1 MPLHSSQLQK
11 ISSSCICRQIFL
23 HTWCQSI
30 AQERLEAAVS
40 EAANIGEAA
49 ASEARSQLLAARRE
63 AGALREA
70 LDAALQAAEE
80 LRGALEARR
89 VSVRVL
95 AV

>member
-1 MPLHSSQLQK
+1 M
-11 ISSSCICRQIFL
+11 
-23 HTWCQSI
+23 
-30 AQERLEAAVS
+30 S
-40 EAANIGEAA
+40 EAANIGETA

-80 LRGALEARR
+80 SRGALEARR
-89 VSVRVL
+89 VSVRGS